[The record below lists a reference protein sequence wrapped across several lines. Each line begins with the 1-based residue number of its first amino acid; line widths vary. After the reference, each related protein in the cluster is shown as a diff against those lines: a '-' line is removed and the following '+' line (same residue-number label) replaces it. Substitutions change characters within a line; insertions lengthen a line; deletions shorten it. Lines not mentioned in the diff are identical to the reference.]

1 MTHIQSIIRTNP
13 FLQQINEEHHYETFT
28 NASSESDNDS
38 NDNDTNTNTNTNTIT
53 NPITN
58 HITNTN
64 TNPNP
69 ITNTNP
75 NPINEFNIDNDDVDD
90 IIIHL
95 INKRKRNKTSR
106 IINYNY
112 NYNYNYKKNNNAIF
126 RKVIFITI
134 ITLFI
139 MIMLIYGVYDLYRV
153 NEIIY
158 GQIGFYA
165 FYIYYIIHISW
176 YSIFL
181 IIHIFLILTQL
192 CYSMNTDTYIK
203 NIILN
208 YNHIRY
214 IIIVK
219 ILFSISIIIVICM
232 NFLNYDIN
240 TVYNNDDVANISNI
254 PLYYNL
260 LYIETVLSFLC
271 F

>member
-1 MTHIQSIIRTNP
+1 MTHIQPIVRINP
-13 FLQQINEEHHYETFT
+13 FLQKINEENNYETFT
-28 NASSESDNDS
+28 KGSSDTESETESETESKTDN
-38 NDNDTNTNTNTNTIT
+38 NVNTNTNTDNYFGTDIDLSFDDNFT
-53 NPITN
+53 
-58 HITNTN
+58 
-64 TNPNP
+64 
-69 ITNTNP
+69 
-75 NPINEFNIDNDDVDD
+75 IDNDDVDD

-95 INKRKRNKTSR
+95 INKRKRNKTPR

-112 NYNYNYKKNNNAIF
+112 NYNYNYRKNNNSIF
-126 RKVIFITI
+126 KKVVFITI

-139 MIMLIYGVYDLYRV
+139 MIMLIYGLYDLYRV
-153 NEIIY
+153 NQIIY

-165 FYIYYIIHISW
+165 FYIYYIIHITW

-181 IIHIFLILTQL
+181 IIHIFLIFTQL

-214 IIIVK
+214 IFIVK

-240 TVYNNDDVANISNI
+240 TVYNNDDIANISNI

-260 LYIETVLSFLC
+260 IYLETVLSFLS